1 MDRSALIG
9 EINSLHNVRI
19 PMAKGEDKET
29 LILIRDLLQQALK
42 LDDHLSA
49 SEA

>member
-1 MDRSALIG
+1 MNRSALIG

-19 PMAKGEDKET
+19 PMATGEDRET

-42 LDDHLSA
+42 LEEHLLG